1 MPYCTENDLLN
12 QLTQAELIQLTDD
25 AGTGLVDSAKVA
37 AALAAASAT
46 IDAYAG
52 ARYSLPLAPSDKVTQ
67 LCVDLAIYELE
78 KRRRRIREA
87 TLAARDAAFSF
98 LRDLAR
104 GRAVLDQPAGAP
116 PQTSEADVK
125 KTEEERVFSDEK
137 LEGF

>member
-1 MPYCTENDLLN
+1 MPYCTQSDLLN

-25 AGTGLVDSAKVA
+25 TGAGSVDSGKVD

-52 ARYSLPLAPSDKVTQ
+52 SRYTLPLQTSEKVKQ
-67 LCVDLAIYELE
+67 LCVDLSIYELE

-87 TLAARDAAFSF
+87 TLAARDSALSF

-104 GRAVLDQPAGAP
+104 GQAVLDQPAGAQ
-116 PQTSEADVK
+116 PQATEADVK
-125 KTEEERVFSDEK
+125 KTDQERIFSDEN

>member
-1 MPYCTENDLLN
+1 MAYCTQSDLLN

-25 AGTGLVDSAKVA
+25 AGTGTVDSPKVD

-52 ARYSLPLAPSDKVTQ
+52 ARYTLPLQASERVKQ
-67 LCVDLAIYELE
+67 LCIDLAIYELE
-78 KRRRRIREA
+78 KRRRRLREA

-104 GRAVLDQPAGAP
+104 GRAVLDHPTGAP

-125 KTEEERVFSDEK
+125 KTQSERVFSDED

>member
-1 MPYCTENDLLN
+1 MPYCTQADLLN
-12 QLTQAELIQLTDD
+12 QLTQTELVQLTDD
-25 AGTGLVDSAKVA
+25 AGSGSVDSAKVD

-52 ARYSLPLAPSDKVTQ
+52 ARYTLPLQTSEKVKQ

-78 KRRRRIREA
+78 KRRRRVREA
-87 TLAARDAAFSF
+87 TLAARDAALSF

-104 GRAVLDQPAGAP
+104 GRAVLDQPAGAQ
-116 PQTSEADVK
+116 PQASEADVK
-125 KTEEERVFSDEK
+125 KTEQDRAFSDEK

>member
-1 MPYCTENDLLN
+1 MPYCNEADLLN
-12 QLTQAELIQLTDD
+12 QLTQAELVQLTDD
-25 AGTGLVDSAKVA
+25 TGAGTVDSAKVD

-52 ARYSLPLAPSDKVTQ
+52 GRYTLPLQDSEKVKQ

-87 TLAARDAAFSF
+87 TLAARDAALSF

-104 GRAVLDQPAGAP
+104 GQAVLDQPAGAA
-116 PQTSEADVK
+116 PQSTEADVK
-125 KTEEERVFSDEK
+125 KTEQPRRFSDDN

>member
-1 MPYCTENDLLN
+1 MPHCTQADLLN
-12 QLTQAELIQLTDD
+12 QLTQEELIQLTDD
-25 AGTGLVDSAKVA
+25 ANTGTVDTAKVD

-52 ARYSLPLAPSDKVTQ
+52 ARYTLPLETSEKVKQ

-78 KRRRRIREA
+78 KRRRRVREA
-87 TLAARDAAFSF
+87 TLAARDAALSF

-104 GRAVLDQPAGAP
+104 GRAVLDQPAGAQ

-125 KTEEERVFSDEK
+125 KTEQSRAFSDDN
-137 LEGF
+137 LESF

>member
-1 MPYCTENDLLN
+1 MAYCTQADLLN

-25 AGTGLVDSAKVA
+25 AGSGTVA
-37 AALAAASAT
+37 SDKIDAALAAASAT

-52 ARYSLPLAPSDKVTQ
+52 GRDTLPLQPSEKVKQ

-78 KRRRRIREA
+78 KRRRRLRQA
-87 TLAARDAAFSF
+87 TIAARDAALSF

-104 GRAVLDQPAGAP
+104 GQAVLDQPAGAQ
-116 PQTSEADVK
+116 PQSSEADVK
-125 KTEEERVFSDEK
+125 KTEQPRRFSDDN

>member
-1 MPYCTENDLLN
+1 MAYCTENDLLN
-12 QLTQAELIQLTDD
+12 QLTQPELVQLTDD
-25 AGTGLVDSAKVA
+25 AGTGAVDSAKVD
-37 AALAAASAT
+37 AALMAASAT

-52 ARYSLPLAPSDKVTQ
+52 ARYTLPLQLSEKIKQ
-67 LCVDLAIYELE
+67 LCIDLAIYELE

-87 TLAARDAAFSF
+87 TLAARDAALSF

-104 GRAVLDQPAGAP
+104 GRAVLDQPAGAQ

-125 KTEEERVFSDEK
+125 RTEQERVFDDEN

>member
-1 MPYCTENDLLN
+1 MPYCTEADLLN
-12 QLTQAELIQLTDD
+12 QLTPAELVQLTDD
-25 AGTGLVDSAKVA
+25 TGAGTVDSAKVD

-52 ARYSLPLAPSDKVTQ
+52 GRYTLPLQASEKLKQ
-67 LCVDLAIYELE
+67 LCVDLSIYELE

-87 TLAARDAAFSF
+87 TLAARDAALSF

-104 GRAVLDQPAGAP
+104 GQAVLDQPAGAP
-116 PQTSEADVK
+116 PQATEADVK
-125 KTEEERVFSDEK
+125 KTDQPRRFTDDN

>member
-1 MPYCTENDLLN
+1 MAYCTQADILN
-12 QLTQAELIQLTDD
+12 QLTNSELIQLTDD
-25 AGTGLVDSAKVA
+25 AGAGSVDTAKVD
-37 AALAAASAT
+37 AALNAASAT

-52 ARYSLPLAPSDKVTQ
+52 ARYTLPLQTSEKIKQ

-104 GRAVLDQPAGAP
+104 GRAVLDQPAGAQ
-116 PQTSEADVK
+116 PQSSEADIQ
-125 KTEEERVFSDEK
+125 TTDQDRAFSDEN
-137 LEGF
+137 LEGY